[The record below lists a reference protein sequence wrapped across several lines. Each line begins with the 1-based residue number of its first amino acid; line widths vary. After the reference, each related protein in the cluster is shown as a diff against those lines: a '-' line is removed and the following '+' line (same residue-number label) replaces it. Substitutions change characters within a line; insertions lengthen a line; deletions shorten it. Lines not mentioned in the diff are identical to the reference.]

1 MKYKTETVIEAI
13 RLKEAGVTT
22 SAISKK
28 LLAPASTINE
38 WLKKAKQNNLTAEN
52 LRTLSEQ
59 DIEEILRPRSWF
71 RQNVFLPDYEDLLV
85 KASAPKMTVQNV
97 YSQYLASVPEGC
109 EPISKATFYRELK
122 RTKQLASKELQDVCL
137 LNSFTPG
144 HMCMIDYSGDGVCWK
159 NKNDGSVQTAQIF
172 VGVLCYSGL
181 IFCTATNG
189 QTREDWLAGI
199 TKMFHYFDGVTEET
213 WLDNSTPLVKNADKY
228 DPDLATEFSN
238 FCDYYNTLGYA
249 VEPGKSRHKAL
260 VENAVKQFQDRIL
273 NHLNKRSFFS
283 IEEINS
289 AIEPLL
295 AQLNNAELTERPG
308 SSRFSRYK
316 AEERNLLRPLPLIAY
331 SAHSKVMSRKV
342 RPNNQ
347 LRLGNVRYN
356 VPWGYVGKELLVK
369 VDTHTKEISFIDPSD
384 GEILTTT
391 KIRNPSEGPE
401 PQRKDLIPQDLKYL
415 VENKEELLDR
425 IRVQL
430 GDKAWEVAKRL
441 AKPNNSMAVR
451 HLKGFLSMSKKY
463 EKDFMDKVYGELLK
477 KAIISFRGF
486 RDALQK
492 VEQTE
497 GVRYKKKRLK
507 HGTTLDVIDCRSVR
521 GAEYYKDR
529 FNH

>member
-1 MKYKTETVIEAI
+1 
-13 RLKEAGVTT
+13 
-22 SAISKK
+22 
-28 LLAPASTINE
+28 
-38 WLKKAKQNNLTAEN
+38 
-52 LRTLSEQ
+52 
-59 DIEEILRPRSWF
+59 
-71 RQNVFLPDYEDLLV
+71 
-85 KASAPKMTVQNV
+85 MTVQNV

-199 TKMFHYFDGVTEET
+199 TKMFHYFDGVTDET

-316 AEERNLLRPLPLIAY
+316 AEERNLLRPLPLIEY

-347 LRLGNVRYN
+347 IRLGNVRYN

-486 RDALQK
+486 RDALLK

>member
-1 MKYKTETVIEAI
+1 MPYFPFLTPLGVNLFQYKT
-13 RLKEAGVTT
+13 
-22 SAISKK
+22 
-28 LLAPASTINE
+28 
-38 WLKKAKQNNLTAEN
+38 
-52 LRTLSEQ
+52 
-59 DIEEILRPRSWF
+59 
-71 RQNVFLPDYEDLLV
+71 
-85 KASAPKMTVQNV
+85 
-97 YSQYLASVPEGC
+97 
-109 EPISKATFYRELK
+109 
-122 RTKQLASKELQDVCL
+122 
-137 LNSFTPG
+137 
-144 HMCMIDYSGDGVCWK
+144 
-159 NKNDGSVQTAQIF
+159 
-172 VGVLCYSGL
+172 
-181 IFCTATNG
+181 
-189 QTREDWLAGI
+189 
-199 TKMFHYFDGVTEET
+199 
-213 WLDNSTPLVKNADKY
+213 
-228 DPDLATEFSN
+228 
-238 FCDYYNTLGYA
+238 YYNTLGYA

-273 NHLNKRSFFS
+273 NHLKKRSFFS

-295 AQLNNAELTERPG
+295 VQLNKSELIERPG

-316 AEERNLLRPLPLIAY
+316 EEERNLLRPLPLIEY

-347 LRLGNVRYN
+347 IRLGNVRYN

-369 VDTHTKEISFIDPSD
+369 VDTQIKEISFIDPSD

-391 KIRNPSEGPE
+391 KIRNPSDGPE
-401 PQRKDLIPQDLKYL
+401 PQRKELIPQDLKYL

-451 HLKGFLSMSKKY
+451 HLKGFLSLSKKS
-463 EKDFMDKVYGELLK
+463 EKDFMDKVYEDLLK
-477 KAIISFRGF
+477 KTIISFKGY

-492 VEQTE
+492 VEQIE

-507 HGTTLDVIDCRSVR
+507 HGATLDVIDCRSVR

-529 FNH
+529 FNQ